1 MPAKDPLLYLIH
13 IRECCER
20 ILDYTGGI
28 ESTWPSVPVV
38 YDAVC
43 RNLEIIGEAAR
54 KLDDAFRVSHAEIP
68 WRAMTDVRNIL
79 IHAYDRVAAEILV
92 DIVRQDIPPL
102 LASVKGVLGAGKEG
116 RD

>member
-1 MPAKDPLLYLIH
+1 MSTKDPRLYLIH

-38 YDAVC
+38 HDAVC

-54 KLDDAFRVSHAEIP
+54 RFDDSFRMAHAEIP

-79 IHAYDRVAAEILV
+79 IHAYGRVAAEILV
-92 DIVRQDIPPL
+92 GIVRQHIPPL
-102 LASVKGVLGAGKEG
+102 LASVKRILGE
-116 RD
+116 DHD

>member
-1 MPAKDPLLYLIH
+1 MPAKSPRLYLIH
-13 IRECCER
+13 IRDCCER
-20 ILDYTGGI
+20 IFDYTSGI
-28 ESTWPSVPVV
+28 ESTWPEVPVV
-38 YDAVC
+38 HDAVC

-54 KLDDAFRVSHAEIP
+54 RFDDAFRLSHAEVP

-102 LASVKGVLGAGKEG
+102 LASVNRILSAGK
-116 RD
+116 D

>member
-1 MPAKDPLLYLIH
+1 MPAKDPRFYLVH

-20 ILDYTGGI
+20 ILSYSAGI
-28 ESTWPSVPVV
+28 ESSWPDVPVV

-54 KLDDAFRVSHAEIP
+54 RFDESFCTAHPEVP

-79 IHAYDRVAAEILV
+79 IHAYDRVSAEILV
-92 DIVRQDIPPL
+92 DIVRRDIPPL
-102 LASVKGVLGAGKEG
+102 LASVRHLLGEE
-116 RD
+116 

>member
-1 MPAKDPLLYLIH
+1 MPAKDPRLYLIH
-13 IRECCER
+13 IRDCCQR
-20 ILDYTGGI
+20 ILDYTAGI
-28 ESTWPSVPVV
+28 EAVWPTVPMVH
-38 YDAVC
+38 DAVC

-54 KLDDAFRVSHAEIP
+54 RFDEAFRSDHPEIP

-102 LASVKGVLGAGKEG
+102 LASVTRILGE
-116 RD
+116 DED